1 MKISFGQP
9 TLMLLVDAFGRSF
22 TTVALRCRRRRLKFR
37 LWPLN
42 LCNIF
47 ELNDCESKLQSWVG
61 FWPLIDAILLNG
73 PLAQE
78 PFG

>member
-9 TLMLLVDAFGRSF
+9 TLMLLVDPSRQWLCVVG
-22 TTVALRCRRRRLKFR
+22 VLKRRLKFR

-47 ELNDCESKLQSWVG
+47 ELNDCESNLQSWVG